1 MDRGSASQNSRMV
14 EEVFRD
20 IKNRRAGILKALT
33 TAKENLCLYG
43 YPDEQWEV
51 SLPAE
56 EVPPEIPEPVLGI
69 NFARDGMEKKP
80 WLSLVALH
88 SDAWLLA
95 LSSYFSGRFQ
105 FDKKHRKLLLDM
117 IADLPT
123 ICEVVNGKIQD
134 KTSGSKQKKLVR
146 TFRCYIIHVSADVY
160 EVAQFFAFLLGASK
174 TTCHSMITAHNIHL
188 LTHKLTVYFIYNLQ
202 KAEYQAKNCR
212 GKNAK
217 EENEE
222 LNEEEDDYL
231 CASCGESSVLDNF
244 WIFCDTCEKWFH
256 GKCVKVTPAKAE
268 YIKNYKCP
276 RCSNNKRIRVS

>member
-1 MDRGSASQNSRMV
+1 MDRGSAAQNSRLV

-20 IKNRRAGILKALT
+20 IKGRRAAIIRALT
-33 TAKENLCLYG
+33 TDFEDFYQQCDPAKENLCLYG

-51 SLPAE
+51 NLPAE

-69 NFARDGMEKKP
+69 NFARDGMEKKS

-105 FDKKHRKLLLDM
+105 FEKKHRKLLLDM
-117 IADLPT
+117 ITDMPT
-123 ICEVVNGKIQD
+123 ICEVVNGKNQD
-134 KTSGSKQKKLVR
+134 KTSGSKLNNNKSKSNSKL
-146 TFRCYIIHVSADVY
+146 
-160 EVAQFFAFLLGASK
+160 
-174 TTCHSMITAHNIHL
+174 
-188 LTHKLTVYFIYNLQ
+188 
-202 KAEYQAKNCR
+202 KAEYQAKNTR
-212 GKNAK
+212 AKNAK

-222 LNEEEDDYL
+222 LDEEEDDYL
-231 CASCGESSVLDNF
+231 CAACGESSVLDNF

-268 YIKNYKCP
+268 HIKNYKCP
-276 RCSNNKRIRVS
+276 RCSNNKRIRTS

>member
-33 TAKENLCLYG
+33 TDFEDFYQQCDPAKENLCLYG

-134 KTSGSKQKKLVR
+134 KTSGSKQNSNKYKSSKL
-146 TFRCYIIHVSADVY
+146 
-160 EVAQFFAFLLGASK
+160 
-174 TTCHSMITAHNIHL
+174 
-188 LTHKLTVYFIYNLQ
+188 
-202 KAEYQAKNCR
+202 KAEYQAKNSR

-276 RCSNNKRIRVS
+276 HCSNSKRIRVS